1 MKKIIYLENTRK
13 NKSLMYKSWNS
24 KMSTEYIILSLVPM
38 PIHQITAVLD
48 VPNGYLQKGE
58 KSGEIIAAC
67 TDNPWVTVDPAFLA
81 TCAED
86 LKAYNNSVG
95 SARDSAWKVLHKD
108 LKKLMRLFQEAADSK
123 PADAITIVESAKFR
137 VKKVH
142 IHQIQKFEASNGID
156 SGVIDLIAQGGGTY
170 TCHDWWYSSDGVV
183 FVRMQPTVAAKTQMR
198 GLKPLT
204 LAYFMHELIGKKGGE
219 GMSEIIKIQ
228 VK

>member
-1 MKKIIYLENTRK
+1 M
-13 NKSLMYKSWNS
+13 KSLKSK
-24 KMSTEYIILSLVPM
+24 KMSTKYIILSLVPM
-38 PIHQITAVLD
+38 AIHQITAVLD

-58 KSGEIIAAC
+58 KAGEIITAC

-81 TCAED
+81 TCVEH
-86 LKAYNNSVG
+86 LKAYINSVG

-108 LKKLMRLFQEAADSK
+108 LKQLMRLFQEAADSK
-123 PADAITIVESAKFR
+123 PADAITIVESAKLR

-219 GMSEIIKIQ
+219 GISEIIKIQ